1 MILKLLNY
9 WSYFIHKLKVNKL
22 KKDVALWGG
31 EHVLVLPGF
40 RIGHR
45 DGLILHDY
53 VRIGEESF
61 INAIGG
67 VEFHSG
73 TVTGPFLTIF
83 SNNHIYERANAIPYD
98 DDLVFKKVTIGK
110 NCWIGGR
117 VFIVPGVSLGE
128 GCIVAGGSVVTK
140 SFPPLSVIGG
150 NPAHVIKTRDAD
162 DYKRQVGAGIMAQ
175 SFNE

>member
-1 MILKLLNY
+1 MILKILNY
-9 WSYFIHKLKVNKL
+9 WKFFIHKLQVKKL
-22 KKDVALWGG
+22 KNEVALWGG
-31 EHVLVLPGF
+31 DHVLVLPGF

-61 INAIGG
+61 INAHGG
-67 VEFHSG
+67 VEFLSG

-83 SNNHIYERANAIPYD
+83 SVNHIYEGANTIPYD
-98 DDLVFKKVTIGK
+98 DSLQLKKVTIGK

-117 VFIVPGVSLGE
+117 VFIVPGVTLGE
-128 GCIVAGGSVVTK
+128 GCIVAGGTVVTK

-150 NPAHVIKTRDAD
+150 NPARILKMRDEEK
-162 DYKRQVGAGIMAQ
+162 YKKQVGGV
-175 SFNE
+175 